1 MSNTNMRPSFQ
12 SDMTRKELIAAAIY
26 LPMHIVGVP
35 ILINLLPLEL
45 LERLGNATVNAIYYG
60 IGFLVLLFLMR
71 GFLRRDF
78 DSLLDRLPFSIIS
91 IISGYFLSFLL
102 ALALTLITQA
112 LGVSLDSSPNND
124 AVSDILV
131 LEYNKMFA
139 VSVML
144 APFVEEILFRGLLFG
159 AVRKK
164 SRVAA
169 YIISILAFSIYHV
182 WQYAIIDPSA
192 LIYILSYIPVSY
204 ALAWCYDRSGTI
216 WVPIGMHM
224 LNNAISMSV
233 LRGL

>member
-1 MSNTNMRPSFQ
+1 MNETNMRPSFT
-12 SDMTRKELIAAAIY
+12 STMTRNETIAAAIY

-60 IGFLVLLFLMR
+60 IGFLVLLLLMR

-78 DSLLDRLPFSIIS
+78 DTLLDRLPFSIIS
-91 IISGYFLSFLL
+91 IISGYFMSFLL
-102 ALALTLITQA
+102 AFALTLITQA
-112 LGVSLDSSPNND
+112 LGISLDSTPNND
-124 AVSDILV
+124 AVNDILV
-131 LEYNKMFA
+131 LEYNKMYA

-159 AVRKK
+159 VVRKK

-169 YIISILAFSIYHV
+169 YIVSVLAFSLYHV
-182 WQYAIIDPSA
+182 WQYAIVDPSA

-233 LRGL
+233 LRAL